1 MIFTLRPIT
10 PRQAMDGMAADIVVV
25 IVAGLKLKMVVLGLV
40 SLQVGYS

>member
-1 MIFTLRPIT
+1 
-10 PRQAMDGMAADIVVV
+10 MDGMAADIVVV